1 MTVLVEL
8 TLLIA
13 LLALALY
20 AGWGESRTIAR
31 CLAAVRSPQPLNRL
45 GAEFLLT
52 EVAVIALLGLAHGA
66 YPLRTHAVTEA
77 AWLPLGIY
85 FAGWML
91 RDIGLWQGPAGRGRL
106 RWAVV
111 IGAAVQALAAVA
123 ALAAVVIGADWP
135 SAAEPRHAGTP
146 AVTVAAV
153 TALVAVT
160 ALRLAW
166 GRRGFTTGWFAWFGA
181 RPPQGSGHPATPV
194 QRW

>member
-1 MTVLVEL
+1 MNIGLEL
-8 TLLIA
+8 TLLFA

-31 CLAAVRSPQPLNRL
+31 CLTAMRSPEPLTRM

-66 YPLRTHAVTEA
+66 YPLRTHAITAA

-91 RDIGLWQGPAGRGRL
+91 RDIGLWQGPARGGRL

-111 IGAAVQALAAVA
+111 TGAAVQVLAAAA
-123 ALAAVVIGADWP
+123 ALAAVVLTADWP
-135 SAAEPRHAGTP
+135 TGAEPRHAGSSSV
-146 AVTVAAV
+146 AVAAV
-153 TALVAVT
+153 IALATVA

-166 GRRGFTTGWFAWFGA
+166 GRREFTTGRFAWC
-181 RPPQGSGHPATPV
+181 
-194 QRW
+194 